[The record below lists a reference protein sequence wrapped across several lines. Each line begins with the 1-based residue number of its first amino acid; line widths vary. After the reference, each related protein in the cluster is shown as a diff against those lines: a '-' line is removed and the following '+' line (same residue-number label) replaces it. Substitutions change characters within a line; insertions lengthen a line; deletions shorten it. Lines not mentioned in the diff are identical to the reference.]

1 MGCTPG
7 AYGIPQNPRKYICGQ
22 WLVSELAWGWIP
34 QFFQYVTLIWEN
46 YACCEFWLPKSGVDE
61 MMQYAPVL

>member
-1 MGCTPG
+1 MEYPKTPE
-7 AYGIPQNPRKYICGQ
+7 YIF
-22 WLVSELAWGWIP
+22 VVDGWIP
-34 QFFQYVTLIWEN
+34 QFFQYVTFLWEN